1 MKKKNYYVFCTLL
14 CMLLAFAPVI
24 TALEPAV
31 VAAAATPTP
40 TPSAEGDVRDAME
53 RLESDNNGAFSAAE
67 KALANTV
74 ASAYKT
80 IRNVGFMILL
90 ACGIAAG
97 ILFGILKNEQA
108 IQRNKTWLIRLIAA
122 VALVTL
128 IPTIFATIAGI
139 ADKV

>member
-1 MKKKNYYVFCTLL
+1 MKKNNYFFGALL
-14 CMLLAFAPVI
+14 CMLLAFVPVI
-24 TALEPAV
+24 ATVKPAV
-31 VAAAATPTP
+31 VVAAATPTP
-40 TPSAEGDVRDAME
+40 TPSAEGDVKDAME

-67 KALANTV
+67 KALSNTV

-80 IRNVGFMILL
+80 IRNIGFMILL

-108 IQRNKTWLIRLIAA
+108 IQKNKNWIIRLIEA